1 MSIQR
6 TALLLCMFI
15 ASAVHAQDFSFA
27 QNLYANHGNYRVNG
41 FESRRIKH
49 NEVLINIDRIK
60 SENPALY
67 AVQPVGRSIEGR
79 PIQMISF
86 GQGSTDVLLWSQMH
100 GNESTAT
107 RALFDL
113 LNYFSLNQQS
123 NEVKRILNE
132 LRIHIIPMLNP
143 DGAEQF
149 QRENALGID
158 LNRDALKLVSPEA
171 QLLKRVRDSLDA
183 DYGFNLHDQ
192 SRYYNVSRT
201 PKQASISFLATAYN
215 YEKEMSEKRRD
226 AAQLIGFLHHI
237 NELFIPGHTGRYSDD
252 FEPRAFGDNIQ
263 LWGTRLVLIET
274 GGFSGDREK
283 NAGRKLNYV
292 LIGSALESIASNS
305 FESVNE
311 SVYWNIHENDRNLFD
326 LKVEGVKVEYNGTHY
341 TLDLGINLE
350 ETETTNQTGYSL
362 SANVVDRGDLS
373 TYFGYTTIDASS
385 TVLIV
390 PKVYTKKIRSERQ
403 FLELLRKGYGFS
415 AKKNGNE
422 QHSFPYAADRSPSLE
437 TAYQKGTFLLQSNGV
452 ISTAILNGK
461 VIQLTDN

>member
-1 MSIQR
+1 MSSI
-6 TALLLCMFI
+6 
-15 ASAVHAQDFSFA
+15 VNAQDFGFA
-27 QNLYANHGNYRVNG
+27 QKLHANHEQYKVSG

-49 NEVLINIDRIK
+49 NEVLINSDRVK
-60 SENPALY
+60 AENPAFY
-67 AVQPVGRSIEGR
+67 SVQTVGRSIEGR
-79 PIQMISF
+79 QIQMISF
-86 GQGSTDVLLWSQMH
+86 GNGSIDVLLWSQMH

-123 NEVKRILNE
+123 KEVRRILNE
-132 LRIHIIPMLNP
+132 LSIHIIPMLNP

-158 LNRDALKLVSPEA
+158 LNRDALRLVSQEA
-171 QLLKRVRDSLDA
+171 QLLKRIRDSLNA

-201 PKQASISFLATAYN
+201 PKQASISFLATAFN
-215 YEKEMSEKRRD
+215 YEKEMNEKRRD
-226 AAQLIGFLHHI
+226 AAQLIGYLHHI

-274 GGFSGDREK
+274 GGFLGDREK

-311 SVYWNIHENDRNLFD
+311 SDYWNIPENDRNLFD
-326 LKVEGVKVEYNGTHY
+326 LKVEGVTVEFNGVHY
-341 TLDLGINLE
+341 TLDLGINRE
-350 ETETTNQTGYSL
+350 ETKATNKDGYSL

-373 TYFGYTTIDASS
+373 TYFGYTTIDGSS
-385 TVLIV
+385 SVLIV
-390 PKVYTKKIRSERQ
+390 PKVFTKKIRSEKQ
-403 FLELLRKGYGFS
+403 FLELLSKGYGFS
-415 AKKNGNE
+415 TKKSANE
-422 QHSFPYAADRSPSLE
+422 RFSFPYLEERNPSLE

-452 ISTAILNGK
+452 ISTAVLNGEI
-461 VIQLTDN
+461 IQLTDN